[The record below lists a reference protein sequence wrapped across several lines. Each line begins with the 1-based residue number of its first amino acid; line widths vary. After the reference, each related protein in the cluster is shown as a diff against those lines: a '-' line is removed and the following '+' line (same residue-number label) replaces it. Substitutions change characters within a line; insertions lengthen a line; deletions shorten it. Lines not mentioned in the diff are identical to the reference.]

1 MLTPDFG
8 KSNIILIMKQSAICE
23 SRCSTTIADEAESL
37 LVWNSHVRAN
47 EAKTCLELTCKYVK
61 PRGKEMKANVIVSN
75 LASYSIL
82 QSRQVKWK

>member
-1 MLTPDFG
+1 
-8 KSNIILIMKQSAICE
+8 MKQSAICADFE
-23 SRCSTTIADEAESL
+23 SRRMIAIVDGAESL

-75 LASYSIL
+75 LAGYSIL

>member
-1 MLTPDFG
+1 M
-8 KSNIILIMKQSAICE
+8 IAIV
-23 SRCSTTIADEAESL
+23 DGAESL

-61 PRGKEMKANVIVSN
+61 PRGKEKKANVIVSN
-75 LASYSIL
+75 LAGYSIL